1 MSIRLRL
8 TLLFVA
14 LLAAVGL
21 ARSIAVLEGLSNTL
35 HGIALSDAHSRI
47 RQLRDYL
54 ALRHA
59 EEHRLGRNLRLDR
72 PEALPRAFSD
82 DGMLLQLTAPDGR
95 ILNRSANL
103 RASRLPL
110 PAHAGSR
117 AVSLSLGGTSP
128 ERLLLVSEPLQLGHH
143 GPAGWI
149 QAAYP
154 LDAIDRTT
162 HRMTLVELGVGL
174 ASLVLAF
181 AVGYFFAGRALSPVA
196 AITSEVGRLTRRDLH
211 RRLEVGPAPHD
222 EIDRL
227 TLTFNGLFDRLEE
240 SFEAQRRFVADA
252 SHELRSPLTAI
263 HGHLQLIRRRGD
275 ANPEQAKVWLETAS
289 REVGRLIRLVNE
301 LLDLARAEGQAL
313 IAAPA
318 PVELGALAR
327 EVALQFQVIA
337 PRIRAEVGA
346 PLWVRGDEDRL
357 RQVLI
362 NLADNAVRAT
372 RDGGDVRI
380 EVRREHDS
388 ALVVVAD
395 TGGGIPPER
404 LERIFDRFYR
414 LDAARGRERGG
425 AGLGLSIA
433 QAIVRAHRG
442 EISVE
447 SAPGQGARFTI
458 RLPLA

>member
-21 ARSIAVLEGLSNTL
+21 ARSIAVLEGLSTTL
-35 HGIALSDAHSRI
+35 RGIALSDAHSRI
-47 RQLRDYL
+47 RQVRDYL

-59 EEHRLGRNLRLDR
+59 EEHRMGRKLHLDR
-72 PEALPRAFSD
+72 PESLPRAFSD

-103 RASRLPL
+103 RDSSLPL
-110 PAHAGSR
+110 PSQPGSME
-117 AVSLSLGGTSP
+117 VFLSLTGTAS
-128 ERLLLVSEPLQLGHH
+128 EHLLLVSEPLRLGHH
-143 GPAGWI
+143 GPTSWI

-154 LDAIDRTT
+154 LDALDRTM
-162 HRMTLVELGVGL
+162 HRMTLVEFGVALG
-174 ASLVLAF
+174 AIALAF
-181 AVGYFFAGRALSPVA
+181 GIGYFFAGRALSPVA
-196 AITSEVGRLTRRDLH
+196 SITAQVGRLTRQDLH
-211 RRLEVGPAPHD
+211 RRLAVGKPPYD

-263 HGHLQLIRRRGD
+263 HGHLQLIQRRGD

-313 IAAPA
+313 IVAPA

-327 EVALQFQVIA
+327 EVVLQLQVLA
-337 PRIRAEVGA
+337 PRIQAEVPE
-346 PLWVRGDEDRL
+346 PLWVKGDEDRL

-362 NLADNAVRAT
+362 NLVDNAVRAT
-372 RDGGDVRI
+372 RDGGSVRVS
-380 EVRREHDS
+380 VRREQEA
-388 ALVVVAD
+388 ALVTVED
-395 TGGGIPPER
+395 TGCGIPPER

-425 AGLGLSIA
+425 AGLGLAIA
-433 QAIVRAHRG
+433 QAIVRAHGG
-442 EISVE
+442 EIAVE
-447 SAPGQGARFTI
+447 SVVGQGTRFAV
-458 RLPLA
+458 RLPLG